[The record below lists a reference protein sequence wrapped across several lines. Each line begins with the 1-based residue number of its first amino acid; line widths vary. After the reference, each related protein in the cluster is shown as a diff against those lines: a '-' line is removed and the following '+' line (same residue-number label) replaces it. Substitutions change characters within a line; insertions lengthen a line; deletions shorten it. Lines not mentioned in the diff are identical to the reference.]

1 VSVRV
6 DNAVLA
12 DEAMVSIVRG
22 AVSQVEGVRLDRP
35 GRVSRVL
42 PGRRDAVSWEL
53 GERGAAFD
61 VDVAAGYGVVL
72 PRAAAEVRRSVADA
86 VDDGAVASVD
96 VTVTGVEPWQP
107 RSGDGRRPSC
117 HQRDRDGD
125 FEPLYAPTRAQR

>member
-61 VDVAAGYGVVL
+61 VDVAAAYGVVL
-72 PRAAAEVRRSVADA
+72 PKAAAEVRRCVAEA
-86 VDDGAVASVD
+86 VATMTGLVVASVD
-96 VTVTGVEPWQP
+96 VTVTGVE
-107 RSGDGRRPSC
+107 R
-117 HQRDRDGD
+117 
-125 FEPLYAPTRAQR
+125 

>member
-1 VSVRV
+1 MSVRV

-12 DEAMVSIVRG
+12 DEAIVSIVRG

-61 VDVAAGYGVVL
+61 LRGFHEAVLGAGPLGLGLLRGRVARCSL
-72 PRAAAEVRRSVADA
+72 IP
-86 VDDGAVASVD
+86 
-96 VTVTGVEPWQP
+96 
-107 RSGDGRRPSC
+107 
-117 HQRDRDGD
+117 
-125 FEPLYAPTRAQR
+125 